1 LWVGPGCPES
11 ASAGAIALLVLLA
24 GGLAFAKKTNQD
36 TTIFITKRT
45 AHE

>member
-1 LWVGPGCPES
+1 VGRAGRPES
-11 ASAGAIALLVLLA
+11 ESAGGDRAALLHA

-36 TTIFITKRT
+36 TTIFIIKRT